1 MSMPGCAAIKFWIL
15 PIMTPILKMPMRLTK
30 SPMRINAALIL
41 LVTLLL
47 FVNLTFALP
56 TSPPPTSAPAIPLA
70 TPTPPAQQQNRHI
83 LPRQSPPRNANPT
96 LCTFDGDQDMYGLG
110 IRIGYYIQW
119 VATVFGAYFTPKVV
133 SSAFEA
139 NALFNIGMLAGLVY
153 STIARNDM
161 HLLEPIIV
169 LGFSIGGAIVGL
181 LDPKNVHHPK
191 DLKSLRRRL
200 VHLAAT
206 GALYLPLLTYW
217 VWFSF
222 HGMDTLRTEGDACIP
237 YTFLLAKIDARATWF
252 RTFMKV
258 TTVISIVVICALAG
272 FLAVTY
278 RAKSHILPEN
288 PAPRLSRTTTALAL
302 RARPTKLQFGI
313 VIFACLI
320 CALSVELP
328 ILWNNIGGVNGLGAT
343 GQLIPMAIGLLT
355 SIRVV
360 VGIVGLKFRTRK
372 QRRKEFA
379 KERMFGRRQ
388 QEMQRRDLEDDGD
401 GDTDRNTDADGMTM
415 TISRTTSKAAT
426 VRTFVTADEEGE
438 VTEPEQKRRKLKRK
452 RTEEKG
458 EKAVGFEIREIE
470 TVASR
475 SASRATSVR
484 TRREGD
490 AGEEMEQSSDS
501 QTDSPATITPTTESP
516 TRPTTRSRQ
525 GTGVLRKD
533 PSTKDQSAKDQSAK
547 EQIGKEHSG
556 KDQ

>member
-1 MSMPGCAAIKFWIL
+1 MPGAIRI
-15 PIMTPILKMPMRLTK
+15 PPMMPMIFPK
-30 SPMRINAALIL
+30 PPMKNAAVIL
-41 LVTLLL
+41 LAATLLY
-47 FVNLTFALP
+47 VNLALALP
-56 TSPPPTSAPAIPLA
+56 TSPPQQ
-70 TPTPPAQQQNRHI
+70 TPRI

-161 HLLEPIIV
+161 HVLEPIIV

-222 HGMDTLRTEGDACIP
+222 HGMDTLRTEGDACVP
-237 YTFLLAKIDARATWF
+237 YTFLLAKIDARAAWF

-258 TTVISIVVICALAG
+258 TTVISIVAICALGG

-360 VGIVGLKFRTRK
+360 VGIVGLQFRTRK

-401 GDTDRNTDADGMTM
+401 TDGNTDGDGM

-426 VRTFVTADEEGE
+426 VRTFVTADEQGE
-438 VTEPEQKRRKLKRK
+438 ITEPEQKRRKLKRK

-458 EKAVGFEIREIE
+458 EKVAGFYIREVE
-470 TVASR
+470 AGAST
-475 SASRATSVR
+475 SATTATSVR
-484 TRREGD
+484 TRRD
-490 AGEEMEQSSDS
+490 GESSEDMEPTS
-501 QTDSPATITPTTESP
+501 TDSPTTESP
-516 TRPTTRSRQ
+516 TRPTPPSRQ
-525 GTGVLRKD
+525 GPGVLRKE
-533 PSTKDQSAKDQSAK
+533 QSGK
-547 EQIGKEHSG
+547 EQ
-556 KDQ
+556 